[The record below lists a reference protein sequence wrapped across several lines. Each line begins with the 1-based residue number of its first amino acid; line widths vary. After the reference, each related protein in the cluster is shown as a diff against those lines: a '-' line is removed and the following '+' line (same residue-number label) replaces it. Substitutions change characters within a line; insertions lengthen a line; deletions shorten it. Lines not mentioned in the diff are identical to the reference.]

1 VDVKLLELHETRDPI
16 RQAVRSAVVTVAVD
30 GEQIRLESG
39 MYDLPQRVA
48 GVQID
53 CAVTAGYNSNGT
65 PAFWGLDKAARL
77 RS

>member
-1 VDVKLLELHETRDPI
+1 
-16 RQAVRSAVVTVAVD
+16 VVTVAVD
-30 GEQIRLESG
+30 GEQVRLESG
-39 MYDLPQRVA
+39 MYNLPQRVA